1 LPPLCFIVWSN
12 RSRRSIFSLNVSNLI
27 WSGNFNCMKAF
38 VLSESENYWSGF
50 LLERDCDSDIVRAF
64 FPGTI
69 TEKKDDADT
78 TVEAR
83 EKCKTIVASNE
94 KDFIRCIRE
103 AQKREIGPRCEDCWG
118 LVVLPNKDLQRKN
131 ALEKANIKNGLKF
144 GRRMMPWKAVGY
156 HRKKRPAVCQPQR
169 HTISAQQSRKA
180 LAHAEAN

>member
-1 LPPLCFIVWSN
+1 MTALV
-12 RSRRSIFSLNVSNLI
+12 

-50 LLERDCDSDIVRAF
+50 LLDKDCDSDIVRAF

-69 TEKKDDADT
+69 TEKKGDADT

-83 EKCKTIVASNE
+83 EECKTIVTSNE
-94 KDFIRCIRE
+94 KDFIRCIKE

-118 LVVLPNKDLQRKN
+118 LVVLPNKDLRRKN
-131 ALEKANIKNGLKF
+131 ALEKANIKNGLMF

-156 HRKKRPAVCQPQR
+156 ANLCVIVENEGNVRIRRFKRCKFCERYSPIKDDWYRNLAV
-169 HTISAQQSRKA
+169 
-180 LAHAEAN
+180 L

>member
-1 LPPLCFIVWSN
+1 MAEAQTPLTA
-12 RSRRSIFSLNVSNLI
+12 LA

-50 LLERDCDSDIVRAF
+50 LLDKDCDSDIVRAF

-83 EKCKTIVASNE
+83 ERCKTIVTSNE
-94 KDFIRCIRE
+94 KDFIRCIKE
-103 AQKREIGPRCEDCWG
+103 AQKRDIGPRCEDCWG

-131 ALEKANIKNGLKF
+131 ALEKANIKNGLTF
-144 GRRMMPWKAVGY
+144 SGRVMPWKAIAYANLCIIVENEGRLRIAKFKRCKFCERDSPIKEDWY
-156 HRKKRPAVCQPQR
+156 RKLPVF
-169 HTISAQQSRKA
+169 
-180 LAHAEAN
+180 